1 MNLLL
6 DILLQSWN
14 ILLESS
20 VFILFGLL
28 VSGLLR
34 VFLNPG
40 SVSRHLGQGR
50 FKSVFKASLMG
61 IPIPLCSCG
70 VLPAA
75 AALKKQGANNGA
87 VTSFLISTPESGVDS
102 IAITYALMDPIMTVV
117 RPVAAFV
124 TAFAA
129 GISENLI
136 GKPDTTRPIVP
147 DLSCPVDGCC
157 DGQNCSP
164 EVHRNHHSFTEK
176 TKAGFRFAFT
186 DVWGDLAV
194 WFLFGLL
201 LSGIITVLIP
211 ESVFSRYMG
220 GGFGSM
226 LIMLGVGIPIYI
238 CATASTPIAATLI
251 LQGVSPGAA
260 LVFLMTGPATNVTSL
275 TVLTRVLGRRATAI
289 YLFAI
294 AICAVGFGLLVDWI
308 YSAMNISA
316 RAVVGQAGEA
326 IPHAVGLVGAVLIL
340 ILSVQPVWRFI
351 RSRFVRSR
359 TTTAEPLTAD
369 YHHQHA
375 GTLCRQHMRVQ
386 SLTRGARRRRT
397 EDRGLNRG
405 IEGLRD

>member
-1 MNLLL
+1 MNLVL

-20 VFILFGLL
+20 VFILFGLI

-50 FKSVFKASLMG
+50 FRSVFKASLMG

-102 IAITYALMDPIMTVV
+102 IAITYALMDPIMTGV

-124 TAFAA
+124 TALTA
-129 GISENLI
+129 GISENLL
-136 GKPDTTRPIVP
+136 GRPETSRPIVP

-157 DGQNCSP
+157 DGQNCRP
-164 EVHRNHHSFTEK
+164 EVHRNHHSFGEK
-176 TKAGFRFAFT
+176 IRAGLRFAFT

-201 LSGIITVLIP
+201 LSGIITVMIP
-211 ESVFSRYMG
+211 ETVFSRYLG

-275 TVLTRVLGRRATAI
+275 TVLTRVLGRRATAV
-289 YLFAI
+289 YLASI

-308 YSAMNISA
+308 YAAMGVSA

-326 IPHAVGLVGAVLIL
+326 IPHAVELAGAIL
-340 ILSVQPVWRFI
+340 IMTLSVKPVWT
-351 RSRFVRSR
+351 FVRR
-359 TTTAEPLTAD
+359 RLAKPLPA
-369 YHHQHA
+369 
-375 GTLCRQHMRVQ
+375 
-386 SLTRGARRRRT
+386 
-397 EDRGLNRG
+397 EDRGDFDAPEPCAG
-405 IEGLRD
+405 GT

>member
-20 VFILFGLL
+20 VFILFGLI

-50 FKSVFKASLMG
+50 FRSVFKASLMG

-124 TAFAA
+124 TAFTA
-129 GISENLI
+129 GISENLL
-136 GKPDTTRPIVP
+136 GRPETSRPIVP

-157 DGQNCSP
+157 DGQNCRP
-164 EVHRNHHSFTEK
+164 EVHRNHHSFGEK
-176 TKAGFRFAFT
+176 IRAGLRFAFT

-201 LSGIITVLIP
+201 LSGIITVMIP
-211 ESVFSRYMG
+211 ETVFSRYLG

-275 TVLTRVLGRRATAI
+275 TVLTRVLGRRATAV
-289 YLFAI
+289 YLASI
-294 AICAVGFGLLVDWI
+294 AICAVGFGLLMDWI
-308 YSAMNISA
+308 YAAMGVSA

-326 IPHAVGLVGAVLIL
+326 IPHAVELAGAIL
-340 ILSVQPVWRFI
+340 IMTLSVKPVWT
-351 RSRFVRSR
+351 FVRR
-359 TTTAEPLTAD
+359 RLARPLPA
-369 YHHQHA
+369 
-375 GTLCRQHMRVQ
+375 
-386 SLTRGARRRRT
+386 
-397 EDRGLNRG
+397 EDRGDFDAPEPCAG
-405 IEGLRD
+405 GT

>member
-1 MNLLL
+1 MNM
-6 DILLQSWN
+6 IFSVFQQSWN

-40 SVSRHLGQGR
+40 AVAKHLGSGR
-50 FKSVFKASLMG
+50 FRSVFKASLLG

-75 AALKKQGANNGA
+75 AALKRQGANNGA

-102 IAITYALMDPIMTVV
+102 IAITYALMDPIMTVM
-117 RPVAAFV
+117 RPVAAFC

-129 GISENLI
+129 GVSENLL
-136 GKPDTTRPIVP
+136 GKPDATHAVRP

-157 DGQNCSP
+157 DGQNCAP
-164 EVHRNHHSFTEK
+164 EVHRKHHTFTEK
-176 TKAGFRFAFT
+176 ISAGFRFAFT

-201 LSGIITVLIP
+201 LSGMITVLIP

-220 GGFGSM
+220 GGFGAM
-226 LIMLGVGIPIYI
+226 LIMLAVGIPIYI
-238 CATASTPIAATLI
+238 CATASTPIAAALI

-275 TVLTRVLGRRATAI
+275 TVLTRVLGKRATAL
-289 YLFAI
+289 YLSAI
-294 AICAVGFGLLVDWI
+294 AICAVGFGLLVDRI
-308 YSAMNISA
+308 YLSLGISA
-316 RAVVGQAGEA
+316 QAVVGQAGEA
-326 IPHAVGLVGAVLIL
+326 VPHAAELIGAMIVLA
-340 ILSVQPVWRFI
+340 LSVKPVWCSI
-351 RSRFVRSR
+351 RSRLVKPGRLQ
-359 TTTAEPLTAD
+359 TIDGKLGPAD
-369 YHHQHA
+369 HCTG
-375 GTLCRQHMRVQ
+375 GT
-386 SLTRGARRRRT
+386 
-397 EDRGLNRG
+397 
-405 IEGLRD
+405 